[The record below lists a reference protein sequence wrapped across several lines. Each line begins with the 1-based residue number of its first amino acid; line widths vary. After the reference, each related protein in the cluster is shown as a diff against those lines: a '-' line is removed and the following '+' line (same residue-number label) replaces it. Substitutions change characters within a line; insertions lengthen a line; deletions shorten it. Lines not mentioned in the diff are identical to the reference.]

1 MVRANYIV
9 QETNLVGEIIN
20 KNVLSTDLEI
30 IARFFD
36 NKTGEARIPNADTLQ
51 FVINKDA
58 SNFEIIKAD
67 SHVTVDG
74 LTTITINANGRN
86 IPVSGLADGSNEG
99 NAHSIGDTIACVYT
113 HNQLE
118 ESNAV
123 LRGEKSTGHTSF
135 TVGNEEGNDITLYF
149 GDNSADLPF
158 LRLTTVNGNKK
169 IVFSDDGVT
178 SFPINSNDVQ
188 IAAGDGILINAGVVS
203 IDENYAFWDSFA
215 RLTDG
220 KISVDVI
227 PLDVLPNFIDERS
240 GIYFPASLTG
250 TTDAVSNFAIWD
262 NIVDGSFRITLDGVI
277 LDVENIDFSAIL
289 NMVDV
294 ASTIQV
300 ALRAASGTEPT
311 VEWDGDQFIIT
322 SSVTDSTSAISTTS
336 ATGAG
341 TDISGADAGFRGM
354 ATNDG
359 FIVEAVEDI
368 SADAGA
374 SVVLDD
380 EGYIPD
386 EFIRE
391 ENLLTITA
399 THDIEVTNTPVAVA
413 KPLDNTYRYA
423 LSTNISRQNQDD
435 AKRLGVTNTQYHL
448 IKRVTIPNILV
459 DTEVQFEYMM
469 YPDDASSEGDV
480 PVSIYSDEGG
490 LPGVRLSDEVNNGDS
505 KTLVVNAS
513 GSGNVWKY
521 TWTPKLNG
529 VRVRLEPGTYWLY
542 FRAEALWNGVNDNE
556 GVIESANNK
565 NDSYYLNI
573 TEDSKQ
579 ATTELWIAYT
589 LQNPDLPSLVEYNAS
604 EPYARN
610 FIGYLAKSVAAGEDA
625 EVQVGGVVKNLNGLT
640 PNEKVTLGTEAN
652 GGLITL
658 GTAKSATELILED
671 RIVVGY
677 QYMNI
682 ERDTNAYNIYTSL
695 TLDMGGY
702 DPYSPKSFMITESYS
717 SSISTGLNRP
727 VIRMNN
733 NGSICAFS
741 ADYLNFNQVEDGA
754 TEHYQPNVD
763 QQLIH
768 PSRLKLDHR
777 VNYTTGRN
785 KFTYN
790 L

>member
-74 LTTITINANGRN
+74 ITTITINANGRN

-188 IAAGDGILINAGVVS
+188 IAAGDGILVNAGVVS
-203 IDENYAFWDSFA
+203 IDENYAFWDNFA

-227 PLDVLPNFIDERS
+227 PLEVLPNFIDERS
-240 GIYFPASLTG
+240 GVYFPASLTG

-294 ASTIQV
+294 ASTIQT
-300 ALRAASGTEPT
+300 ALRDASGTEPT

-359 FIVEAVEDI
+359 FIVEAEEDI

-399 THDIEVTNTPVAVA
+399 THDIEVTDTPVAVA

-423 LSTNISRQNQDD
+423 LSTNLNRQNDND
-435 AKRLGVTNTQYHL
+435 AQRLGVTNTQYHL

-459 DTEVQFEYMM
+459 DTEVQFEYMIG
-469 YPDDASSEGDV
+469 PKPSAGDRYSV

-505 KTLVVNAS
+505 KVLVYDAA

-521 TWTPKLNG
+521 TWSPKLNG
-529 VRVRLEPGTYWLY
+529 VKVRLEPGTYWLY
-542 FRAEALWNGVNDNE
+542 FRAEALWNGINDNE
-556 GVIESANNK
+556 GIIESAYNK

-589 LQNPDLPSLVEYNAS
+589 LQNPDLPSLVEYNAN

-610 FIGYLAKSVAAGEDA
+610 FIGYLAKSVATGEDA
-625 EVQVGGVVKNLNGLT
+625 KVQVGGVVKNLNGLT

-652 GGLITL
+652 GGKITL

-677 QYMNI
+677 QYANI
-682 ERDTNAYNIYTSL
+682 ERDTNMFNIYTNL

-702 DPYSPKSFMITESYS
+702 DPYSPKSFMITEAYQFQLGTLP
-717 SSISTGLNRP
+717 TGNI
-727 VIRMNN
+727 IRINN
-733 NGSICAFS
+733 NGSICATQG
-741 ADYLNFNQVEDGA
+741 DR
-754 TEHYQPNVD
+754 TEYTSPSVV
-763 QQLIH
+763 H
-768 PSRLKLDHR
+768 PSRLKDNDR
-777 VNYTTGRN
+777 VYYTAGRN